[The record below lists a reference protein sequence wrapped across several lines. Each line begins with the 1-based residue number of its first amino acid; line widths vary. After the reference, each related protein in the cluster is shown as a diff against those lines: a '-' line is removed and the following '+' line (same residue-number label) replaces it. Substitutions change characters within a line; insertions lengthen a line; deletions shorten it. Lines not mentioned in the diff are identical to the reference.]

1 MTNDV
6 VIKQDPQLAKIS
18 NYFDNEG
25 IVDFF
30 VQTCGFTPEVVRRE
44 AIAFATKT
52 AMHDLTE
59 SKPDKKLATCSAISK
74 QQVFMNLLKWGLP
87 TDARDLYYLYNTNGN
102 MTCEPSYKGLKFIA
116 EKNGLKTH
124 EGLIF
129 EGDEFVLSE
138 SSKGDSYEIKRADPF
153 KRKNIKGCFVQIMSE
168 FETRVYT
175 YSFEE
180 LEASRQAS
188 IKKMYG
194 KESPAW
200 QSFKNDMYLKCGVR
214 KALNIAMS
222 KISTNS
228 NIQALFND
236 EMEELPPQ
244 PQQVQSLK
252 TSEFAS
258 IEYDMTEAEKIDEDF
273 KQTQF
278 EQLKAQ
284 FDYRSEE

>member
-30 VQTCGFTPEVVRRE
+30 VQTCGFTPEIVRRE

-129 EGDEFVLSE
+129 DGDEFVLSE
-138 SSKGDSYEIKRADPF
+138 SSRGDSYEIKRADPF
-153 KRKNIKGCFVQIMSE
+153 KRKNIKGCFVQIVSE

-236 EMEELPPQ
+236 EMDELPPQ
-244 PQQVQSLK
+244 PQVQSNK

-258 IEYDMTEAEKIDEDF
+258 IEYDMAEAERVDDDF
-273 KQTQF
+273 KQAQF
-278 EQLKAQ
+278 EELKAQ

>member
-30 VQTCGFTPEVVRRE
+30 VQTCGFTPEIVRRE

-59 SKPDKKLATCSAISK
+59 NKPDKKLATCSAISK

-236 EMEELPPQ
+236 EMDELPPQ
-244 PQQVQSLK
+244 PQVQSNK

-258 IEYDMTEAEKIDEDF
+258 IEYDMAEAERVDDDF
-273 KQTQF
+273 KQAQF
-278 EQLKAQ
+278 EELKAQ

>member
-1 MTNDV
+1 MTNELTV
-6 VIKQDPQLAKIS
+6 KQDPQLAKIS

-30 VQTCGFTPEVVRRE
+30 VQTCGFSSEVVRRE

-59 SKPDKKLATCSAISK
+59 NKPDKKLATCSAISK

-102 MTCEPSYKGLKFIA
+102 MTCEPSYKGLKYIA
-116 EKNGLKTH
+116 EQNGLKTH

-129 EGDEFVLSE
+129 EGDEFILSE
-138 SSKGDSYEIKRADPF
+138 SSKGDSYEIKRGDPF
-153 KRKNIKGCFVQIMSE
+153 KRKNIKGCFVQIQSE

-200 QSFKNDMYLKCGVR
+200 KSFQNEMYLKCGVR
-214 KALNIAMS
+214 KALNVAMS
-222 KISTNS
+222 KIATNT
-228 NIQALFND
+228 NVKALFDD
-236 EMEELPPQ
+236 EMEELPTQ
-244 PQQVQSLK
+244 PQVQSLK

>member
-1 MTNDV
+1 
-6 VIKQDPQLAKIS
+6 
-18 NYFDNEG
+18 
-25 IVDFF
+25 
-30 VQTCGFTPEVVRRE
+30 
-44 AIAFATKT
+44 
-52 AMHDLTE
+52 
-59 SKPDKKLATCSAISK
+59 
-74 QQVFMNLLKWGLP
+74 
-87 TDARDLYYLYNTNGN
+87 
-102 MTCEPSYKGLKFIA
+102 
-116 EKNGLKTH
+116 
-124 EGLIF
+124 
-129 EGDEFVLSE
+129 
-138 SSKGDSYEIKRADPF
+138 
-153 KRKNIKGCFVQIMSE
+153 MSE

-175 YSFEE
+175 YSCEE

>member
-30 VQTCGFTPEVVRRE
+30 VQTCGFTPEIVRRE

-129 EGDEFVLSE
+129 DGDEFVLSE

-153 KRKNIKGCFVQIMSE
+153 KRKNIKGCFVQIVSE

-236 EMEELPPQ
+236 EMDELPTQ
-244 PQQVQSLK
+244 TQVQSNK

-258 IEYDMTEAEKIDEDF
+258 IEYDMAEAERVDDDF
-273 KQTQF
+273 KQAQF
-278 EQLKAQ
+278 EELKAQ

>member
-30 VQTCGFTPEVVRRE
+30 VQTCGFTPEIVRRE

-236 EMEELPPQ
+236 EMDELPPQ
-244 PQQVQSLK
+244 PQVQSNK

-258 IEYDMTEAEKIDEDF
+258 IEYDMNEAERVDDDF
-273 KQTQF
+273 KQAQF
-278 EQLKAQ
+278 EELKAQ

>member
-236 EMEELPPQ
+236 EMDELPPQ
-244 PQQVQSLK
+244 PQVQSNK

-258 IEYDMTEAEKIDEDF
+258 IEYDMAEAERVDDDF
-273 KQTQF
+273 KQAQF
-278 EQLKAQ
+278 EELKAQ

>member
-30 VQTCGFTPEVVRRE
+30 VQTCGFTPEIVRRE

-129 EGDEFVLSE
+129 DGDEFVLSE
-138 SSKGDSYEIKRADPF
+138 SSRGDSYEIKRADPF
-153 KRKNIKGCFVQIMSE
+153 KRKNIKGCFVQIVSE

-236 EMEELPPQ
+236 EMDELPQQ
-244 PQQVQSLK
+244 PQVQSNK

-258 IEYDMTEAEKIDEDF
+258 IEYDMAEAERVDDDF
-273 KQTQF
+273 KQAQF
-278 EQLKAQ
+278 EELKAQ

>member
-30 VQTCGFTPEVVRRE
+30 VQTCGFTPEIVRRE

-129 EGDEFVLSE
+129 DGDEFVLSE

-236 EMEELPPQ
+236 EMDELPPQ
-244 PQQVQSLK
+244 PQVQSNK

-258 IEYDMTEAEKIDEDF
+258 IEYDMAEAERVDDDF
-273 KQTQF
+273 KQAQF
-278 EQLKAQ
+278 EELKAQ